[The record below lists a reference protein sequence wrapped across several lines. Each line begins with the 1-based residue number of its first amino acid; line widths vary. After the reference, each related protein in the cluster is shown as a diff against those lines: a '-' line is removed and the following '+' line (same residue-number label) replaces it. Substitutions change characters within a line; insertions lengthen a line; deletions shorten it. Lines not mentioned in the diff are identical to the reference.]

1 MYIVLHLCSGLCFFR
16 GSLHLEQKEEEF
28 VVYEPYCA
36 NYTNASE
43 LMLMEEQNL
52 VVRLTFDFLRSAA
65 LLGLLGDEQ
74 DRLMGGNC
82 RNSN

>member
-1 MYIVLHLCSGLCFFR
+1 MRNTDGDASVAPTPFVPCSSIAFR
-16 GSLHLEQKEEEF
+16 LMSFHGSLHLEQKEEEF

-52 VVRLTFDFLRSAA
+52 VVRLA
-65 LLGLLGDEQ
+65 
-74 DRLMGGNC
+74 
-82 RNSN
+82 